1 MQSVYQKK
9 ISICLNRC
17 HAESLGNN
25 DVSMLNNAPRPQ
37 VRNGKDDVKQKIPK
51 GAAWIDFVTAIV
63 KS

>member
-1 MQSVYQKK
+1 M
-9 ISICLNRC
+9 NRC
-17 HAESLGNN
+17 HAESLGND
-25 DVSMLNNAPRPQ
+25 DVSMPNNAPHPQ